1 MKKLLLS
8 LVMLCAFPA
17 IVSAQIGPA
26 GFDPSRQILGPNGAI
41 YQSRAVPNYRHLGQG
56 YYRVTPPNYR
66 YYYPMVTL
74 RGNVVY
80 RPNFNRQYRYGT
92 YRGWGYIIRR

>member
-1 MKKLLLS
+1 
-8 LVMLCAFPA
+8 MLCAFPA
-17 IVSAQIGPA
+17 IVSAQQIGPA
-26 GFDPSRQILGPNGAI
+26 GFDPSRQTLGPGGAI

-56 YYRVTPPNYR
+56 YYRITPPNYR
-66 YYYPMVTL
+66 YYYSMTTL

-80 RPNFNRQYRYGT
+80 RPNFDPQYRYGT